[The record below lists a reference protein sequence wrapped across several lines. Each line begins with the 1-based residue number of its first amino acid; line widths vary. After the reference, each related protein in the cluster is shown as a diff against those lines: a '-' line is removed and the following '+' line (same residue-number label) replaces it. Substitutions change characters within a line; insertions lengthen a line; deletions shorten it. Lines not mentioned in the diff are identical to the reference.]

1 MGITNRRTKYK
12 YLQSILSHWLVAS
25 LASLLVGVVIIKSLV
40 SSIIAHLLFLLPNC
54 KSLPAHGAGAVPEQR
69 RWGVQEECGSNNEKL
84 STLTAI
90 LQGRWGGKRGVWMR
104 HTQEAAAAKKDLIF
118 WFQKMARCCSLCW
131 SSEVYLNCFCA
142 GYRCSLHPPAGQ
154 LGKGRGRWGSCR
166 WSTRPP
172 SESPGPYVGQIG
184 K

>member
-1 MGITNRRTKYK
+1 MKCTHICTRALGITNRRTKYK

-40 SSIIAHLLFLLPNC
+40 SSIIAHLLPNC

-84 STLTAI
+84 STLTVI

-104 HTQEAAAAKKDLIF
+104 HIQEAAAAKKDFLF
-118 WFQKMARCCSLCW
+118 
-131 SSEVYLNCFCA
+131 
-142 GYRCSLHPPAGQ
+142 
-154 LGKGRGRWGSCR
+154 KG
-166 WSTRPP
+166 
-172 SESPGPYVGQIG
+172 
-184 K
+184 

>member
-1 MGITNRRTKYK
+1 MHTCTRALGITNRRTKYK

-40 SSIIAHLLFLLPNC
+40 SSIVAHLLPNC

-104 HTQEAAAAKKDLIF
+104 HIQEAAAAKKDFIF
-118 WFQKMARCCSLCW
+118 WFQKMARFCSGACVGHLRPSLFELFLCW
-131 SSEVYLNCFCA
+131 
-142 GYRCSLHPPAGQ
+142 
-154 LGKGRGRWGSCR
+154 
-166 WSTRPP
+166 
-172 SESPGPYVGQIG
+172 I
-184 K
+184 